1 MDGFFKID
9 REHILELLRI
19 VDKDVNWF
27 NYSITEILHVS
38 RFFLYFKSQIYYT
51 SWLPL
56 KYSFLKSQYEHV
68 QVLETSEFAIFN
80 N

>member
-9 REHILELLRI
+9 KEHILELLRI

-38 RFFLYFKSQIYYT
+38 RFFCILIV
-51 SWLPL
+51 
-56 KYSFLKSQYEHV
+56 KYIILLGYP
-68 QVLETSEFAIFN
+68 
-80 N
+80 